1 MTLPKDMNPE
11 DWVDLYADNLFR
23 YALHRVK
30 DTTTAEELVQETF
43 LAAMRTMDRFKGRA
57 SEKTWL
63 FSILKH
69 KIIDFY
75 RSKKKEIIG
84 TEVEARLQ
92 DKDDFFNENGDWRLK
107 PQVWSYDPEKAYE
120 FKQFLDLF
128 YQCLGQVPQRLADA
142 FVYREIDGLT
152 IRKICKILDITTT
165 NCGVMLY
172 RARLL
177 LRRCLESIPTIR

>member
-1 MTLPKDMNPE
+1 MTASKDINPE
-11 DWVDLYADNLFR
+11 DWVDLYGDNLFR
-23 YALHRVK
+23 YAVHRVK
-30 DTTTAEELVQETF
+30 DATIAEELVQETF
-43 LAAMRTMDRFKGRA
+43 LAAMRTKDRFEGRA

-69 KIIDFY
+69 KMIDFY
-75 RSKKKEIIG
+75 RSKSKEMIT
-84 TEVEARLQ
+84 TEAEERFSNQ
-92 DKDDFFNENGDWRLK
+92 DDFFNENGAWRIK

-177 LRRCLESIPTIR
+177 LRRCLESNSY

>member
-1 MTLPKDMNPE
+1 MNPE
-11 DWVDLYADNLFR
+11 DWVDLYGDNLFR

-30 DTTTAEELVQETF
+30 ETTTAEELVQETF
-43 LAAMRTMDRFKGRA
+43 LAAMRAKDRFKGRS

-63 FSILKH
+63 FAILKH

-75 RSKKKEIIG
+75 RSKSQEMIG
-84 TEVEARLQ
+84 TEVEEWLES
-92 DKDDFFNENGDWRLK
+92 KDDYFNENGDWHIK
-107 PQVWSYDPEKAYE
+107 PQVWAFNPEKAFE

-128 YQCLGQVPQRLADA
+128 YQCLAKVPHRLAET

-152 IRKICKILDITTT
+152 TREICKILEISTT

-172 RARLL
+172 RARML
-177 LRRCLESIPTIR
+177 LRQCMESNT

>member
-1 MTLPKDMNPE
+1 MNPK
-11 DWVDLYADNLFR
+11 DWVDLYGDNLFR
-23 YALHRVK
+23 YALPRVK
-30 DTTTAEELVQETF
+30 DATTAEELVQETF
-43 LAAMRTMDRFKGRA
+43 LAAMRTKDRFKGRS

-75 RSKKKEIIG
+75 RLKNKEMIG
-84 TEVEARLQ
+84 TEVEEQLQ
-92 DKDDFFNENGDWRLK
+92 NKDDFFNENGAWHIK
-107 PQVWSYDPEKAYE
+107 PNVWSYNPEKAYE

-128 YQCLGQVPQRLADA
+128 YQCLGKVPQRLADA

-152 IRKICKILDITTT
+152 TREICKSLEITTT
-165 NCGVMLY
+165 NCGVMLH

-177 LRRCLESIPTIR
+177 LRRCLESDT